1 MKREIKIGKFW
12 LGVNELETI
21 LKLLRNQETTDKD
34 DIGMYVLSDN
44 DYDIHYR
51 IDSNYDVII
60 DRIEWV

>member
-1 MKREIKIGKFW
+1 MRREIKIGKFW

-44 DYDIHYR
+44 DYDIRYR